1 MPAGRGRWLSVP
13 SPRNVL
19 VDTHCHLG
27 DPAFDADRPA
37 VLQRARAAGVGHV
50 VVVAESVGSSER
62 AAAMAEADPCLS
74 ATAGV
79 HPHEASTWSAQ
90 TADRVRDL
98 LRGPGVVAVGE
109 TGLDYHYDNSP
120 RPKQRA
126 AFAAQ
131 LALGHELTKPV
142 VIHARDAESEVAK
155 IVRDAPAGVVCV
167 LHSFAG
173 GDTLFAAALECGAYV
188 SFSGMVTFK
197 SWAGDG
203 WIRDVP
209 RDRLLVET
217 DGPYLAPVPH
227 RGHRNEPAFVAHV
240 ARRLADVCGMSL
252 EALAAQTTA
261 NALRCFGSRVA
272 AKDVAHS

>member
-1 MPAGRGRWLSVP
+1 M
-13 SPRNVL
+13 L

-27 DPAFDADRPA
+27 DPAFDADRLA
-37 VLQRARAAGVGHV
+37 VMERARAAGVGHV
-50 VVVAESVGSSER
+50 VVVADSVGSSER
-62 AAAMAEADPCLS
+62 AAALAEDDPSLS

-79 HPHEASTWSAQ
+79 HPHEASTWNAQ
-90 TADRVRDL
+90 TADRVRNL
-98 LRGPGVVAVGE
+98 LHDPSVVAVGE

-120 RPKQRA
+120 RPKQRE

-131 LALGHELTKPV
+131 LALGLELGKPV
-142 VIHARDAESEVAK
+142 VIHARDAEGDVAK
-155 IVRDAPAGVVCV
+155 IVRDGPTGVVCV

-173 GDTLFAAALECGAYV
+173 GDTLLATALERGAYV

-203 WIRDVP
+203 WIRAVP

-217 DGPYLAPVPH
+217 DGPYLAPVPN
-227 RGHRNEPAFVAHV
+227 RGRRNEPAFVAHV
-240 ARRLADVCGMSL
+240 AQRVAEVCGMSL

-261 NALRCFGSRVA
+261 NAQRCFGSRLA